1 MVTQMLPSL
10 EVERAT
16 FALQEGTFVP
26 SQAKPSEVLENGFAK
41 FRSATVAIQIFD
53 SQNQSPVPRAAAL
66 LRAPESQGMAGM
78 QIAGGRRR
86 ETAAIR
92 NFRFQIQDFKLPD
105 DAFQSEISTLK
116 ASHPKR
122 LLLFDIDGTLIDS
135 GGAGIQALKDV
146 LQTQF
151 GISDDLRG
159 VEIAGQT
166 DTGIVHQILRKQNIT
181 VDDKTTAAFLDLYV
195 ECLARE
201 LPQRKGTILPGVE
214 ELLGRL
220 RARSQNVLGLLTG
233 NVKRGAKLKLSH
245 YGIWNFFE
253 FGAFADDHHDRN
265 ELGPFAQRRARE
277 KHAIDFAAAE
287 IDVIGDTPHDIACG
301 KAIGARTIAV
311 TTGNFTRAQLAEY
324 QPDRIV
330 DDFSE
335 VAPGDDRSRVVAARN
350 RAHARDRNREKIEH
364 EHELEID
371 QSGKSDMLCH
381 LRWQKLNR
389 ASCLSKAKS
398 TCTFRR
404 RSARRLRP

>member
-1 MVTQMLPSL
+1 M
-10 EVERAT
+10 
-16 FALQEGTFVP
+16 
-26 SQAKPSEVLENGFAK
+26 
-41 FRSATVAIQIFD
+41 
-53 SQNQSPVPRAAAL
+53 
-66 LRAPESQGMAGM
+66 
-78 QIAGGRRR
+78 
-86 ETAAIR
+86 
-92 NFRFQIQDFKLPD
+92 
-105 DAFQSEISTLK
+105 
-116 ASHPKR
+116 
-122 LLLFDIDGTLIDS
+122 IDS
-135 GGAGIQALKDV
+135 GGAGVQALKDV

-159 VEIAGQT
+159 IEIAGQT

-214 ELLGRL
+214 ELLRRL
-220 RARSQNVLGLLTG
+220 QARSQNVLGLLTG

-245 YGIWNFFE
+245 YGIWHFFE

-265 ELGPFAQRRARE
+265 ALGPFAQQRAQE
-277 KHAIDFAAAE
+277 KHAIDFPAAE

-335 VAPGDDRSRVVAARN
+335 VAPVM
-350 RAHARDRNREKIEH
+350 
-364 EHELEID
+364 ID
-371 QSGKSDMLCH
+371 LG
-381 LRWQKLNR
+381 W
-389 ASCLSKAKS
+389 
-398 TCTFRR
+398 
-404 RSARRLRP
+404 